1 MYNLTLDEVSFCVID
16 LETTSLSPETGE
28 IIEIAAIRY
37 EGSVVTDRFSSLVKP
52 STYIIPKNV
61 SRLTGITTAMVIDQ
75 PKIEEIFSEFM
86 RFIDNSV
93 LVAHNAKFDMSFLNK
108 TSIQLYGKTI
118 KNPVICTCNLAR
130 RLFPE
135 IKSKSL
141 SNLAYHFNIKFYR
154 KHRAMSD
161 AEVTLEI
168 FKEMLEILQDYN
180 VTRIIDIIKL
190 SERKPFK
197 HQYKRRRYV

>member
-1 MYNLTLDEVSFCVID
+1 MYNLTIDEVSFCIID

-37 EGSVVTDRFSSLVKP
+37 EGSVVTDKFCSLVKP
-52 STYIIPKNV
+52 STEIVPRNV

-75 PKIEEIFSEFM
+75 PKIEEIFDDFM
-86 RFIDNSV
+86 KFIDNSII
-93 LVAHNAKFDMSFLNK
+93 VAHNAKFDTAFLNVI
-108 TSIQLYGKTI
+108 SLQLYGKTI

-141 SNLAYHFNIKFYR
+141 SSLAYHFNVPFTK

-190 SERKPFK
+190 SEKKQVK